1 MQILPFKTYSDL
13 WIMVTKNITQTISFN
28 YMKCIEAMRQLNM
41 SKHLH
46 FFFFFCKFCFSCS
59 QNNANIWKQLMRKFA
74 EKTITY
80 IQLPLK
86 SLEQIILFF
95 FFPQTTEW
103 KNFFLVSICAAIAE
117 QISDPALCTYIGVKQ
132 KQTNKK
138 MGLLCELVIL

>member
-1 MQILPFKTYSDL
+1 MKAINEK
-13 WIMVTKNITQTISFN
+13 ICRENNNIHSTTT
-28 YMKCIEAMRQLNM
+28 E
-41 SKHLH
+41 
-46 FFFFFCKFCFSCS
+46 
-59 QNNANIWKQLMRKFA
+59 
-74 EKTITY
+74 ITGADN
-80 IQLPLK
+80 
-86 SLEQIILFF
+86 SFF